1 MFFTKSEK
9 SGYYT
14 EKYRHTSQTVTGRRS
29 LLPSAGSILLVL
41 VLFFTIYVNTIGLIN
56 IHYDDELDLILIML
70 TNL

>member
-9 SGYYT
+9 VDIT
-14 EKYRHTSQTVTGRRS
+14 LRNIDTRHRP
-29 LLPSAGSILLVL
+29 LLEGDPSCLVPVAFCLVL